1 MDKIQVTIMPDN
13 LQVEVE
19 KGSTLLEAAQAAG
32 ISVKSSCGGQGTC
45 GRCAVKILDGNV
57 TGGEGNMSK
66 SKKEEGYILAC
77 TAIVDQGPVTVEI
90 PEASRL
96 HEHQVLLDD
105 SEEGVIKES
114 QLGEDGLDDAPMV
127 KKIQLTLAEPNMTE
141 NASDFSRLSTELKGN
156 LDVEEITISYEALKT
171 LPVKVREDNWKVTV
185 TCLMKDDSAEIIRVE
200 SGHVDTPPYG
210 IALDIGTTTVVV
222 ALVDLEAGKIVAQS
236 GTFNRQATMGDD
248 VISRIV
254 YTEEEKDGLEKI
266 QKVVI
271 DCVNE
276 LLDDVYEKQSIT
288 ADDVSVMMVAANTTM
303 IHLFLGIEPMYIRRE
318 PYIPGAAQ
326 YPVLKA
332 KELGINISPEGE
344 ITSFPAVASYV
355 GGDIVSGA
363 MLTGIEKQDEIWLFI
378 DIGTNGE
385 MVLGNNEWLMCC
397 ACSAGPSF
405 EGGGI
410 TFGMRAMDGAIEKIN
425 IDKDNEYSVSYATVG
440 NASPVGIC
448 GSGLIDCLS
457 KLRKAGVI
465 DRQGKMQKVDTWRMR
480 EGEAGPEF
488 VLASAAE
495 SGIDQDI
502 IISEADIQNL
512 IRAKGAV
519 YAGIR
524 VMLNKMQLP
533 VEIISKILIG
543 GGFGNYLNLNDS
555 IRIGLLPDMPA
566 ECYEFIGNSSLKGAY
581 KALLSRNAFKHCVEL
596 GKSLTY
602 LELSDGNEF
611 YDEYVQAMFLPHTDM
626 SLFPSVED

>member
-1 MDKIQVTIMPDN
+1 MCCKN
-13 LQVEVE
+13 FE
-19 KGSTLLEAAQAAG
+19 
-32 ISVKSSCGGQGTC
+32 
-45 GRCAVKILDGNV
+45 GNV
-57 TGGEGNMSK
+57 TGGEGNLSRAK
-66 SKKEEGYILAC
+66 REEGLILAC
-77 TAIVDQGPVTVEI
+77 TATVDNGPVTVEI

-105 SEEGVIKES
+105 DEEGLIRES
-114 QLGEDGLDDAPMV
+114 QLDEEGTDDAPMV
-127 KKIQLTLAEPNMTE
+127 KKFQLTLAEPNMTE

-171 LPVKVREDNWKVTV
+171 LPNKVREQDWKVTV
-185 TCLMKDDSAEIIRVE
+185 TCLLKDDSAEVIRVE
-200 SGHVDTPPYG
+200 AGHVDTPPYG

-222 ALVDLEAGKIVAQS
+222 ALVDLASGKIVAQS

-271 DCVNE
+271 DCINE
-276 LLDDVYEKQSIT
+276 LLDEVYEKQNI
-288 ADDVSVMMVAANTTM
+288 AAEDVSVMMVAANTTM

-326 YPVLKA
+326 YPVVKA
-332 KELGINISPEGE
+332 KDLGINIIPDGE

-363 MLTGIEKQDEIWLFI
+363 MLTGIEKQEEIWLFI

-425 IDKDNEYSVSYATVG
+425 IDKDNDYRVSYATVG

-457 KLRKAGVI
+457 NCVKLV
-465 DRQGKMQKVDTWRMR
+465 
-480 EGEAGPEF
+480 
-488 VLASAAE
+488 S
-495 SGIDQDI
+495 
-502 IISEADIQNL
+502 L
-512 IRAKGAV
+512 IARAKC
-519 YAGIR
+519 
-524 VMLNKMQLP
+524 KK
-533 VEIISKILIG
+533 SILG
-543 GGFGNYLNLNDS
+543 
-555 IRIGLLPDMPA
+555 
-566 ECYEFIGNSSLKGAY
+566 
-581 KALLSRNAFKHCVEL
+581 V
-596 GKSLTY
+596 
-602 LELSDGNEF
+602 
-611 YDEYVQAMFLPHTDM
+611 
-626 SLFPSVED
+626 